1 MAAPAHAEHMRG
13 RSRPRDEA
21 AAAVPK
27 PPGLRDS
34 ALLRW
39 AAFLGGLCLVFLA
52 LESMIGHYD
61 ESVVGVPAPGGGDLG
76 RSVMPRELSRIRVE
90 DRAGQG

>member
-21 AAAVPK
+21 AAALPK

-61 ESVVGVPAPGGGDLG
+61 ESVVGELDRTSIDRRRQRPELLCHGGG
-76 RSVMPRELSRIRVE
+76 
-90 DRAGQG
+90 RARGV